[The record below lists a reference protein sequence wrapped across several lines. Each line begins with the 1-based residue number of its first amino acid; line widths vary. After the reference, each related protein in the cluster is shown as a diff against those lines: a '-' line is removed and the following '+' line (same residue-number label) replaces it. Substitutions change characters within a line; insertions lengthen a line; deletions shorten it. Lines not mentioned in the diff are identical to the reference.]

1 MGNVIVTVILF
12 IFFIGLLSLLI
23 DCLYVTRKQNPL
35 MQKEETT
42 EATVILEDN
51 FEVDLD
57 NLYK

>member
-1 MGNVIVTVILF
+1 MGNVIVIIVLL

-23 DCLYVTRKQNPL
+23 DCLYITHKTDSLIQE
-35 MQKEETT
+35 KETT

-57 NLYK
+57 KLYK